1 MPAGTL
7 EEVAQRIDF
16 FQAQNTSLYASTI
29 DHSSNSSW
37 GIHNSHIYCFFY
49 IYHLVMLIHYRF

>member
-1 MPAGTL
+1 MPAGIL

-16 FQAQNTSLYASTI
+16 FQAQNTSLYASII

-37 GIHNSHIYCFFY
+37 GIHNSHILLF
-49 IYHLVMLIHYRF
+49 IYLPSCDVDSL

>member
-1 MPAGTL
+1 MPARIL

-37 GIHNSHIYCFFY
+37 GIHNSHILLF
-49 IYHLVMLIHYRF
+49 IYLQSYDVDSL